1 MALFEFLGK
10 KKEHE
15 EAMPPLGPPAPDQL
29 QRPFPPT
36 PAMPKITSPGTA
48 PSEAP
53 VQKVLDFR
61 SQGLNDDEIISELQM
76 QGYSLV
82 QIDSALRQAAASAAV
97 KGPAPISGQLSQPM
111 PSEKD
116 FEKLAESIIEEKW
129 KQAEER
135 FEKERE
141 WKEKTEIR
149 MATIEKS
156 VTDTKETLESL
167 NRAIVGKINEYDK
180 SLLSVGTEMK
190 AMEQVFKQI
199 LPTLTSNVTELSRV
213 AKEFKRKKPTIKMPG
228 K

>member
-10 KKEHE
+10 KRERE
-15 EAMPPLGPPAPDQL
+15 EATPPLGPPAPEQL
-29 QRPFPPT
+29 RRPFPPT
-36 PAMPKITSPGTA
+36 PAMPRIMSPRTA

-53 VQKVLDFR
+53 VQRVLDFR
-61 SQGLNDDEIISELQM
+61 GQGLNDDEIISELQIE
-76 QGYSLV
+76 GYTLT
-82 QIDSALRQAAASAAV
+82 QIDSALRQAAASDAV
-97 KGPAPISGQLSQPM
+97 KGPAPISGQQPQPM

-129 KQAEER
+129 KQAGER

-141 WKEKTEIR
+141 WKEKTEVR

-156 VTDTKETLESL
+156 VTDAKETLESL
-167 NRAIVGKINEYDK
+167 NRAIVGKVNEYDK

-213 AKEFKRKKPTIKMPG
+213 AKEFKRKKTPVK
-228 K
+228 